1 MSKTKFLYSLYIY
14 SDVCIYLQSVFSV
27 NDKDVTL
34 LRTKLYCIHVSM
46 NEIETSIVLNI
57 LNNFSLAIIC

>member
-1 MSKTKFLYSLYIY
+1 MSKTKFLYTYIQ
-14 SDVCIYLQSVFSV
+14 IYVYTYSVFSV

-34 LRTKLYCIHVSM
+34 LRTKLYCIFVSM
-46 NEIETSIVLNI
+46 NEIETSVVLNI